1 MTVSIPIVKINPGG
15 TTGLAFHNPD
25 GTITISLPAQS
36 VTIDRETADKLA
48 EYLQRET
55 N

>member
-1 MTVSIPIVKINPGG
+1 MTVSIPIEKVNPGV
-15 TTGLAFHNPD
+15 AFHNPD

-36 VTIDRETADKLA
+36 VTINRETADRLS
-48 EYLQRET
+48 EYLARQT